1 MSPKMEAEEII
12 KTEEKK
18 PYCLCRLPEDVLTII
33 LRYLSVLD
41 YIQFR
46 AVSKCWRLAFSSC
59 ASSTTSQQHPE
70 RELPWFVVLKTEPVL
85 GMFHWVCMPG
95 STCQNYAET
104 RILLSKYGYLA
115 LCLTYLLHLH
125 HQIAWF
131 SSHIVSSAYM
141 LGLICAEKENLI
153 GLAMEVGVK
162 GPIINAVF
170 AKGIL
175 YYLHSS
181 GQLNAFDAVHHNYI
195 HIAHIQGLG
204 SDFYTF
210 SRLVSYTFK
219 LGELVLLR
227 IHACF
232 GCYEIALSSPHA
244 LTAYEDSE
252 YLFPTDVKE
261 AIEREREVTSVD
273 SFNPDAWCLVY
284 RSGGTFECRWHQF
297 TSDRTVYY
305 DLEELSCHVR
315 NECSTFL
322 MWFDPLGV
330 EPSDPLLT

>member
-85 GMFHWVCMPG
+85 GMFHWVCMP
-95 STCQNYAET
+95 
-104 RILLSKYGYLA
+104 
-115 LCLTYLLHLH
+115 
-125 HQIAWF
+125 
-131 SSHIVSSAYM
+131 
-141 LGLICAEKENLI
+141 EKENLI

-175 YYLHSS
+175 YYLHSN

-210 SRLVSYTFK
+210 SRLT
-219 LGELVLLR
+219 
-227 IHACF
+227 
-232 GCYEIALSSPHA
+232 
-244 LTAYEDSE
+244 TYEDSE

-273 SFNPDAWCLVY
+273 SFNPGAWCLVY

>member
-85 GMFHWVCMPG
+85 GMFHWVCMP
-95 STCQNYAET
+95 
-104 RILLSKYGYLA
+104 
-115 LCLTYLLHLH
+115 
-125 HQIAWF
+125 
-131 SSHIVSSAYM
+131 
-141 LGLICAEKENLI
+141 EKENLI
-153 GLAMEVGVK
+153 GLTMEVGVK

-175 YYLHSS
+175 YYLHSN

-244 LTAYEDSE
+244 LVATIIDYIRG
-252 YLFPTDVKE
+252 FRIFVPH
-261 AIEREREVTSVD
+261 R
-273 SFNPDAWCLVY
+273 C
-284 RSGGTFECRWHQF
+284 
-297 TSDRTVYY
+297 
-305 DLEELSCHVR
+305 
-315 NECSTFL
+315 
-322 MWFDPLGV
+322 
-330 EPSDPLLT
+330 